1 MSNKRS
7 RNRKRARRL
16 AAFKTDA
23 KLLNL
28 PIDIRDD
35 ILESGDPSHFEIPK
49 DFNDLSKREIDEL
62 VMCHCEFCSVD
73 RTPRQ
78 VEELLEGVDL
88 RFDTAQPFAVIPA
101 RRDSPTLRHILTEGY
116 HTHLLSSP
124 KLAQL
129 VKREGPMAFVKIRQM
144 ELHFLVIP
152 D

>member
-7 RNRKRARRL
+7 RNRKRTRRL
-16 AAFKTDA
+16 AALRTDA
-23 KLLNL
+23 NLLNL
-28 PIDIRDD
+28 PIDLRDGS
-35 ILESGDPSHFEIPK
+35 LVSGDPLHLEIPR
-49 DFNDLSKREIDEL
+49 DFSNLSKREIDEL
-62 VMCHCEFCSVD
+62 IMCHCEFCSVD

-88 RFDTAQPFAVIPA
+88 RFDATQPFAVIPA
-101 RRDSPTLRHILTEGY
+101 RRDSPILRHILTEGY
-116 HTHLLSSP
+116 HTHLLGSP

-144 ELHFLVIP
+144 ELHFLVLP